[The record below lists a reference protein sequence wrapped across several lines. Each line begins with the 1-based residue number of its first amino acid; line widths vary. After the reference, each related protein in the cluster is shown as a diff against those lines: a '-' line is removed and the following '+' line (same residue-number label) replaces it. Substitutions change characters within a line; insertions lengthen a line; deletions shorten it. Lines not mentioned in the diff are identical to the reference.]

1 MGVDIR
7 CYTRVVIE
15 KDGQYL
21 FCVSEIT
28 REPEW
33 RHSPWDAWYTRDA
46 DEARTVARVLSA
58 VPVLF
63 NPVVGKVAVM

>member
-1 MGVDIR
+1 MSVDIR
-7 CYTRVVIE
+7 GYTRVVIE
-15 KDGQYL
+15 KDGKYL
-21 FCVSEIT
+21 FCVSEVT

-46 DEARTVARVLSA
+46 GVARTVAKALA
-58 VPVLF
+58 AAPMLF